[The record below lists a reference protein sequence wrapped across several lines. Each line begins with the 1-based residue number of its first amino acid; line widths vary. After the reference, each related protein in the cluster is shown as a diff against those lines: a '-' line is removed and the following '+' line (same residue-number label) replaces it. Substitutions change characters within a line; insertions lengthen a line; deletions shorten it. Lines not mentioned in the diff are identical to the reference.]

1 VSIQETAD
9 TEGMQ
14 AFADTLV
21 SQLVEIMPELEGV
34 TAWPTY
40 GQRRGSEEV
49 GRTAERHLQVQIAG
63 AAS

>member
-1 VSIQETAD
+1 
-9 TEGMQ
+9 MQ

-21 SQLVEIMPELEGV
+21 SQLLELMPELDGIS
-34 TAWPTY
+34 AWPTY

-49 GRTAERHLQVQIAG
+49 GRAAEQSMPVHVAG